1 VSSETPK
8 CQIPLGP
15 SPPVDALVEA
25 NVWSVRDLVA
35 VIAEP
40 NRRRL
45 LELLVN
51 GEQTVTG
58 LSAHFESTRSAISQH
73 LAVLVDAG
81 LVEARK
87 EGRFR
92 YYRLIPEGMAELR
105 ASLDSF
111 WTQELADLA
120 AARPPKQGES
130 AMRVEKSILVP
141 LGPDETFALLTEPD
155 RLRRWH
161 TVSARIDLRAGGD
174 YRWTVVPGHTAAGKV
189 VEVEPGRRL
198 VLSWGW
204 EEADD
209 LPPGAST
216 VTITL
221 QPADGGT
228 QVHLVHE
235 GLTDAQASS
244 HTVGW
249 SHYLERL
256 RVAAAEGDAGAA
268 SPDPMD
274 RLSAAEASLAQ
285 CQLVLRGIG
294 ASDGTSSTPCAKFTV
309 DDLIEHLLGSISSL
323 GSMAGAE
330 VVVPSDVPM
339 ESRVA
344 TAAQQVLE
352 AWRRRGTE
360 GSVTFGSGEMPAS
373 RAANIL
379 SLEFLV
385 HAWDFAAAT
394 SQSMTPSDALSD
406 YVLDRARE
414 LIAPSMRDGDRFAV
428 EAEVGPDAGALE
440 RLVAFTGRSGR
451 ISQSG

>member
-1 VSSETPK
+1 
-8 CQIPLGP
+8 
-15 SPPVDALVEA
+15 
-25 NVWSVRDLVA
+25 VRDLVA

-45 LELLVN
+45 LELLVD

-73 LAVLVDAG
+73 LAVLVGAG

-221 QPADGGT
+221 EPAEGGT

-256 RVAAAEGDAGAA
+256 RVAAAEGDAGADEWAA

-309 DDLIEHLLGSISSL
+309 DELLDHLLGSISSL

-344 TAAQQVLE
+344 TAAQQALE

-385 HAWDFAAAT
+385 HGWDFAAAT
-394 SQSMTPSDALSD
+394 SQTMTPSDALSD

-440 RLVAFTGRSGR
+440 RLVAFTGRPG
-451 ISQSG
+451 